1 MPETGMNEATRAKL
15 LSVSTA
21 TLTTIMFKR
30 GFRNCFIGGIHPL
43 NAEHSRM
50 AGPAYTLRYIP
61 SREDI
66 DQIKVFEDRSH
77 PQRKGIEECPPGHVM
92 VIDSRKD
99 RGAASAGDILIARL
113 WKRGAAG
120 IVTDGGFRDSADIAK
135 LPFPAFHAGPSAPT
149 NLVRHHA
156 IDLNVPIGCG
166 DVAVYPGDIVVS
178 DMDGVVVMPRDIAD
192 QVAEEAVQQTLF
204 ETFVQERV
212 LAGESIFGLYPP
224 SPETREKFDVWRG
237 QRRASEGKK

>member
-1 MPETGMNEATRAKL
+1 MEHQINEKTRSRL

-30 GFRNCFIGGIHPL
+30 GFRNCFIGGIRPL
-43 NAEHSRM
+43 NAEHARM

-61 SREDI
+61 SREDL
-66 DQIKVFEDRSH
+66 DQLKVFEDRSH
-77 PQRKGIEECPPGHVM
+77 PQRKGIEECPLGHVM

-99 RGAASAGDILIARL
+99 RGAASAGDILVTRL

-135 LPFPAFHAGPSAPT
+135 LPFPAFHSGPSAPT
-149 NLVRHHA
+149 NLIRHHA
-156 IDLNVPIGCG
+156 VDLNVPIGCG
-166 DVAVYPGDIVVS
+166 DVAVYPGDMVVG
-178 DMDGVVVMPRDIAD
+178 DMDGVVVIPGDIAD
-192 QVAEEAVQQTLF
+192 QVAEEAAEQTIF

-212 LAGESIFGLYPP
+212 MAGESIFGLYPP
-224 SPETREKFDVWRG
+224 SAETREAFKIWRRQQTG
-237 QRRASEGKK
+237 A

>member
-1 MPETGMNEATRAKL
+1 MINPDTLETLKTI
-15 LSVSTA
+15 STA
-21 TLTTIMFKR
+21 TLTSLLYKR
-30 GFRNCFIGGIHPL
+30 GFRNVFIQGARPL
-43 NAEHSRM
+43 RAGQRL

-77 PQRKGIEECPPGHVM
+77 PQRRGIEECPPGHVM

-113 WKRGAAG
+113 WKRGASG
-120 IVTDGGFRDSADIAK
+120 IVTDGGFRDSADITR

-178 DMDGVVVMPRDIAD
+178 DMDGVVVIPRAIAD

-224 SPETREKFDVWRG
+224 SPETREKFDLWRG
-237 QRRASEGKK
+237 RRRASEGEK

>member
-1 MPETGMNEATRAKL
+1 MSEHAWNEETRRKL
-15 LSVSTA
+15 LTVSTA

-30 GFRNCFIGGIHPL
+30 GFRNCFIGGLQPL
-43 NAEHSRM
+43 NPAHARM
-50 AGPAYTLRYIP
+50 AGPAYTLRCIP
-61 SREDI
+61 SREDL
-66 DQIKVFEDRSH
+66 DHLRVFEDRSH
-77 PQRKGIEECPPGHVM
+77 PQRKGVEECPRGHVM

-99 RGAASAGDILIARL
+99 RKAASAGDILVARL
-113 WKRGAAG
+113 WKRGVAG

-149 NLVRHHA
+149 SLVRHHA

-178 DMDGVVVMPRDIAD
+178 DMDGVVVLPKNIATT
-192 QVAEEAVQQTLF
+192 VADEAVEQTLF

-212 LAGESIFGLYPP
+212 MAGETIFGLYPP
-224 SPETREKFDVWRG
+224 SPETRERFEAWRRQG
-237 QRRASEGKK
+237 AS

>member
-1 MPETGMNEATRAKL
+1 MPETGMNEAIRAKL

-30 GFRNCFIGGIHPL
+30 GFRNCFIGGMFPL
-43 NAEHSRM
+43 NAEHARM

-77 PQRKGIEECPPGHVM
+77 PQRRAIEECPPGHVM

-178 DMDGVVVMPRDIAD
+178 DMDGVVVIPRAIAD

-212 LAGESIFGLYPP
+212 MEGESIFGLYPP
-224 SPETREKFDVWRG
+224 SPEAREKFEAWRQ
-237 QRRASEGKK
+237 QRRASEGEK